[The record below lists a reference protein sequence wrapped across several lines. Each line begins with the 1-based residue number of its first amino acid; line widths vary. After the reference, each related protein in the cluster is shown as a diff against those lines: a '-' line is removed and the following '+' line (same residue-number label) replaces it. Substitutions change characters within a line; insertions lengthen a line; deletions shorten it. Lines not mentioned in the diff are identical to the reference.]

1 MQEILRLIPKVD
13 KLLTHKDL
21 RQFNTLLLKKAIYK
35 FLSIY
40 KQELLTTQKVK
51 SLEECI
57 ECIQKIIKTKQ
68 QKSLKPLV
76 NATGIVVHTNL
87 GRSILSNEILEEV
100 KPLLTSYNNLEYDAI
115 KGERGERY
123 IHLSEILKN
132 LLDTE
137 DVLVVNNNA
146 AAVFLILN
154 TFAKNKEVIVSRGEL
169 IEIGGSFRI
178 PKVMEDS
185 GAILKEVGTTNK
197 THLKDYKEAINQNTA
212 MLFKAH
218 KSNYE
223 IVGFSKEVPYKE
235 LIDLAKE
242 HNLLD
247 YYDLGSGFFK
257 NACKQLSKYELSLEE
272 IASLKPSLVSF
283 SGDKLLG
290 GVQAGIIFGKK
301 KYIQEL
307 KKNQLLRMLRV
318 DKVTLSLL
326 EAIFSA
332 YLEEKYDKI
341 PTICMLNLSKE
352 ILKQKCENLLKFIP
366 NSFNPK
372 IITTQTYSGG
382 GAMPNK
388 PFSSY
393 GVALHYK
400 KAKILEAH
408 LRSFGIIAR
417 IEKEQVI
424 LDSRTLLKGDELRIQ
439 NALLQDIKA

>member
-21 RQFNTLLLKKAIYK
+21 NHFNTSLLKKTIHE
-35 FLSIY
+35 FLESY
-40 KQELLTTQKVK
+40 KQELLATQKAK
-51 SLEECI
+51 SLEECVK
-57 ECIQKIIKTKQ
+57 CIQKIMQNKL

-87 GRSILSNEILEEV
+87 GRSILSPKILEEV
-100 KPLLTSYNNLEYDAI
+100 QPLLTSYNNLEYNQLE
-115 KGERGERY
+115 GSRGERY
-123 IHLSEILKN
+123 THLRELLKN
-132 LLDTE
+132 LLDAK
-137 DVLVVNNNA
+137 DVLIVNNNA

-154 TFAKNKEVIVSRGEL
+154 TFAKNKEVIISRGEL

-197 THLKDYKEAINQNTA
+197 THLKDYTEAITENSA

-223 IVGFSKEVPYKE
+223 IVGFSQEVAYKD
-235 LIDLAKE
+235 LITLAKE
-242 HNLLD
+242 KNLID

-257 NACKQLSKYELSLEE
+257 ACKELSTYEPPLEE
-272 IASLKPSLVSF
+272 IAALKPSLVSF

-301 KYIQEL
+301 KYIDIL

-332 YLEEKYDKI
+332 YLEEKYEKI
-341 PTICMLNLSKE
+341 PTLHMLTLSQE
-352 ILKQKCENLLKFIP
+352 ELKQKCENLLNFIP
-366 NSFNPK
+366 SDFNPQ
-372 IITTQTYSGG
+372 IIATQTYSGG
-382 GAMPNK
+382 GALPNK
-388 PFSSY
+388 PFASY

-400 KAKILEAH
+400 KASLLEAH
-408 LRSFGIIAR
+408 LRSCGIIAR
-417 IEKEQVI
+417 IEKERVI
-424 LDSRTLLKGDELRIQ
+424 LEARTLLCGDELKIQ
-439 NALLQDIKA
+439 NALLKEIKG